1 MTGMMFCIPL
11 LAINAHAYTPN
22 VVVQWDKAMLEAIR
36 VTRPGPPMT
45 ARALAVVNTCMYD
58 AWAAYDSK
66 AVGTMMGTEL
76 RRPFAERTEANKAK
90 AISFAAYRALVDL
103 FPARKG
109 DFDLAMQ
116 EKGFDPL
123 DLSVNTKTPAGIGN
137 VACKAVLDMRHR
149 DGSNQLGD
157 LAPGAYAD
165 YTGYQAVNTPTEIV
179 DPNRWQPLIV
189 GGSKQPFLGAQ
200 WFNVKPFALKSA
212 DQFRPK
218 KGPAQYGSE
227 EYIEQAKVVMSYQM
241 SLTDAQK
248 SMAEYWADGPN
259 SEFPPGHWILIGIE
273 VSERDNHSVDD
284 DAKML
289 FAIANAMHDAAIV
302 AWEAK
307 RASDYARPITA
318 IHYLFANEMITA
330 WGGPGRGN
338 IQMLGS
344 EWQTYQASNF
354 NTPPFPEYFSGHSC
368 FSAAGAEVLKA
379 FTKSDVYGG
388 KYVVAAGSSRVEPGL
403 VPAND
408 LTLSWATFADAADEA
423 GISRRYG
430 GIHFPQGDLDA
441 RKAGREVGRLVW
453 KTASEYFNGHM
464 KKNHVVKGT
473 SEQ

>member
-1 MTGMMFCIPL
+1 MVTLVCAPMFGVS
-11 LAINAHAYTPN
+11 AHAYNPN
-22 VVVQWDKAMLEAIR
+22 VVVQWDQVALQAIR

-45 ARALAVVNTCMYD
+45 ARALAIINTCMYD

-66 AVGTMMGTEL
+66 AVGTMLGDKL
-76 RRPFAERTEANKAK
+76 RRPAAERTESNKAK

-103 FPARKG
+103 FPSRKA

-116 EKGFDPL
+116 EKGFNPL
-123 DLSVNTKTPAGIGN
+123 DVTLDTKTPTGIGN
-137 VACKAVLDMRHR
+137 AACKAVLDMRHY

-165 YTGYQAVNTPTEIV
+165 YTGYQAVNTPNEIV
-179 DPNRWQPLIV
+179 DPNSWQPLIV
-189 GGSKQPFLGAQ
+189 GGHKQPFLGAQ

-212 DQFRPK
+212 DQFRPA
-218 KGPAQYGSE
+218 KGPAQYGSK
-227 EYIEQAKVVMSYQM
+227 EYIEQAKIVMSYQVG
-241 SLTDAQK
+241 LTDAQK
-248 SMAEYWADGPN
+248 SIAEHWADGPN

-273 VSERDNHSVDD
+273 VSERDNHSLDD
-284 DAKML
+284 DAKMF

-307 RASDYARPITA
+307 RATDYARPITA
-318 IHYLFANEMITA
+318 IHYLFADEMIMG

-344 EWQTYQASNF
+344 EWQTYQAADF

-368 FSAAGAEVLKA
+368 FSAAGAAVLKA
-379 FTKSDVYGG
+379 FTGSDVYGG
-388 KYVVAAGSSRVEPGL
+388 TYVVAAGSSRVEPGL

-408 LTLSWATFADAADEA
+408 ITLSWPTFTDAADEA

-441 RKAGREVGRLVW
+441 RIAGKKVGQLVW
-453 KTASEYFNGHM
+453 KKATQYFSGYM
-464 KKNHVVKGT
+464 KNHYSVEAI
-473 SEQ
+473 SEE